1 MLEMYDNLQLI
12 TKCNE
17 SKTRATHN
25 KQLHRYQKN
34 VRTKKKTGNK
44 QKLFE
49 KYIHIKLVIFYY

>member
-17 SKTRATHN
+17 RKTRATHN

-34 VRTKKKTGNK
+34 VRTKKKQEINK
-44 QKLFE
+44 NYLKNI
-49 KYIHIKLVIFYY
+49 YT